1 MKRKSEEW
9 EKILANNATHKGLIS
24 ETYKQLIQLN
34 HNNNNNN
41 KNLIE
46 KWPEDLTRHFSKE
59 DIWLASRHMEK
70 CA

>member
-1 MKRKSEEW
+1 MGENPCKQCNTQGPNLRN
-9 EKILANNATHKGLIS
+9 IQTTHTTQPQQQK
-24 ETYKQLIQLN
+24 
-34 HNNNNNN
+34 